1 MRNTSLELLVA
12 TVHKVVHHGDMS
24 MEQQTQHDPRLE
36 FDMADRMR
44 RALRVSGIS
53 VEEIAGYLGVTR
65 GAVSTWINGRIVPR
79 TSTVRLFALRTG
91 FPYEWIATGA
101 ETGTPTSPVGPA
113 GIEPTTSTVKAGRL
127 VALPS
132 RGAPKMRELAVAS

>member
-1 MRNTSLELLVA
+1 MRNTGLVLMLA
-12 TVHKVVHHGDMS
+12 TVQKVVHYVGMS

-53 VEEIAGYLGVTR
+53 VEEIAAYLGVTR

-91 FPYEWIATGA
+91 FPYEWIANG
-101 ETGTPTSPVGPA
+101 ESVGMPTSPSGPGGSEA
-113 GIEPTTSTVKAGRL
+113 RATTGR
-127 VALPS
+127 
-132 RGAPKMRELAVAS
+132 